1 MLRLYRLGFFAAL
14 RMTDLENILMP
25 KLRMKK
31 MFVLQN
37 CVSIVFL
44 CSLGFAQDTAKAP
57 AQPNISPEVRAK
69 VAQAYRRMPISFVEN
84 HGQKDTT
91 VRFYI
96 EGAGGTMF
104 FTDKEVVTE
113 FVKRDSPVE
122 RKGKPSPLPGADKST
137 TAVME
142 ERLVLRRQFLNT
154 ASTVQLIGTKPLPG
168 KVNVFRGND
177 PSKWKQNIST
187 YSEIKYHNLYPGVD
201 VIYSG
206 TNSMLETSVHIVPK
220 ADIKPIQFAIVGA
233 DKVKLSPNG
242 DLVIETKMGTSTEQ
256 KPGAYQVVDGK
267 KILIPA
273 KFVLK
278 KKNTVGFDIGKYDPA
293 LPLVI
298 E

>member
-1 MLRLYRLGFFAAL
+1 
-14 RMTDLENILMP
+14 
-25 KLRMKK
+25 MKK
-31 MFVLQN
+31 IVVLQVLITLLLIN
-37 CVSIVFL
+37 SI
-44 CSLGFAQDTAKAP
+44 GFAQDTAKVP
-57 AQPNISPEVRAK
+57 AQQDISPEVRAK
-69 VAQAYRRMPISFVEN
+69 AMQAYGRMPLSFVEN

-113 FVKRDSPVE
+113 FVKRDTPVGN
-122 RKGKPSPLPGADKST
+122 KGKPPLLPGADKST

-154 ASTVQLIGTKPLPG
+154 DSTGQLIGTKPLPG

-187 YSEIKYHNLYPGVD
+187 YSEIKYQNLYPGVD
-201 VIYSG
+201 VIYNG
-206 TNSMLETSVHIVPK
+206 TNSNLETSVHLAPK
-220 ADIKPIQFAIVGA
+220 AGIKSIQFAIVGA
-233 DKVKLSPNG
+233 DKVSVSKSG
-242 DLVIETKMGTSTEQ
+242 DLEIVTKMATFKEE
-256 KPGAYQVVDGK
+256 KPGAYQIVDGK
-267 KILIPA
+267 KIVIPV
-273 KFVLK
+273 KFVMK
-278 KKNTVGFDIGKYDPA
+278 KKNTIGFDIGKYDPS